1 MNELKAF
8 LQSELKRRDI
18 SMRQFADMVGVSH
31 ATISRLVAPDT
42 EEVNVSLEFL
52 LKLSKTT
59 GTPLTLLIKM
69 VDPEVPV
76 ETGALSAS
84 GYLMAQRIESL
95 PDDIRAIVTDDTA
108 SIAHV
113 NKRAG
118 AHHLE
123 QTIALCG

>member
-84 GYLMAQRIESL
+84 GYLMILGILWR
-95 PDDIRAIVTDDTA
+95 
-108 SIAHV
+108 
-113 NKRAG
+113 
-118 AHHLE
+118 
-123 QTIALCG
+123 